1 MPKRVLQ
8 GVVVSDA
15 CNKTVIVRVER
26 RVMHPVYKKFVS
38 RSKKYA
44 AHDEDNRYRSGDSV
58 KIEESRPISKRKCWV
73 VIEGPADAS
82 PGRGSRRPAAPEPVA
97 AAAPAARRR
106 RRTAAG
112 AEAEAPAATEEAGGA
127 A

>member
-44 AHDEDNRYRSGDSV
+44 AHDEDNRHHTGDAV
-58 KIEESRPISKRKCWV
+58 RIQESRPLSKRKHWIV
-73 VIEGPADAS
+73 LSEGS
-82 PGRGSRRPAAPEPVA
+82 AAVSEPVSSPEPVEE
-97 AAAPAARRR
+97 AAPAPRRR
-106 RRTAAG
+106 RAPRPP
-112 AEAEAPAATEEAGGA
+112 AEAEEAGGA